1 MTNFSILLP
10 TRGRPSLLERLFE
23 SILRTAHD
31 PSSIEIILYIDA
43 DDLLSHGIEVQDLR
57 VIKLIKPPGR
67 SMGQIFKE
75 CYEAST
81 GRYIMLMNDDAVFQ
95 TKDWDLKVIDVFSK
109 FQDYVAFAYCNDL
122 DQGEKVPTFPI
133 LSRRVCELMGGV
145 CPTGYLNLHIES
157 HIIDIF
163 NQLKKYGHDRIVY
176 LSDVIIEHLHY
187 AIGKSG
193 HDETYVKKDPVHD
206 DQLFISLD
214 EDRRHIASKIAQYIE
229 KYGIKPTVS
238 IIVFGRSNNIYR
250 CVNTIAK
257 SKEQTPFEIIVSG
270 HTGIQGVK
278 WFSGKV
284 KVIYMEKETTKFA
297 RSCNQ
302 AAKEAEGEF
311 LLFINSESFPV
322 SGWVD
327 ALVREAETDKDI
339 AVVGCKHINPR
350 NRRIHHAGICFY
362 KDEGETKM
370 TYIYKGVKD
379 NSPNVNRVREF
390 QAVSSNCMLV
400 RKEAFISTGCFDE
413 TLGSL
418 EDIDLCFRLR
428 QNGLKIVYTP
438 RAIVYLSGGK
448 TIQGLLPSFLWK
460 GKVEWDLDRLL
471 EEDGFTRYRE
481 GNTYYVKR
489 LNEDPTSL
497 LLVCD
502 SL

>member
-43 DDLLSHGIEVQDLR
+43 DDLLSYGIEMQGLKVT
-57 VIKLIKPPGR
+57 KLINPPGR

-75 CYEAST
+75 CYEVST
-81 GRYIMLMNDDAVFQ
+81 GRYIMLMNDDAVFR
-95 TKDWDLKVIDVFSK
+95 TKDWDLRVIDVFSK
-109 FQDYVAFAYCNDL
+109 FQDDIAFVYCNDL

-163 NQLKKYGHDRIVY
+163 KQLKKYGHDRIVY

-187 AIGKSG
+187 AIGKSKR
-193 HDETYVKKDPVHD
+193 DDTYMKKNPVLD
-206 DQLFISLD
+206 DRLFISLD
-214 EDRRHIASKIAQYIE
+214 EDRKRMALKLSQYINE
-229 KYGIKPTVS
+229 YGTKPTVS
-238 IIVFGRSNNIYR
+238 IIVFGGSNYIYR
-250 CVNTIAK
+250 CLNTILEG
-257 SKEQTPFEIIVSG
+257 KEQTPFEIIVSG

-278 WFSGKV
+278 RFSGKI

-327 ALVREAETDKDI
+327 ALLREAETDKAI
-339 AVVGCKHINPR
+339 AAVGCKHINPR

-370 TYIYKGVKD
+370 TYIYKGIKD

-400 RKEAFISTGCFDE
+400 KKEAFISVGGFDE
-413 TLGSL
+413 TLGSM
-418 EDIDLCFRLR
+418 EDIDFCLRLR
-428 QNGLKIVYTP
+428 QGGLKIVYTP
-438 RAIVYLSGGK
+438 KAVVYLNGGK
-448 TIQGLLPSFLWK
+448 PRKDRLLASLCES
-460 GKVEWDLDRLL
+460 KVEWDLDRLL
-471 EEDGFTRYRE
+471 KEDGFARYRD
-481 GNTYYVKR
+481 GNNYYIKR
-489 LNEDPTSL
+489 LDEEHNSP
-497 LLVCD
+497 
-502 SL
+502 